1 MITER
6 KKPHFSF
13 RRRDLLKQLA
23 LFFLLL
29 STLHS
34 SLSALTLTVN
44 VAREEGE
51 NFSILHIKEALDFSC
66 LSEKD
71 EFGETKQVQC
81 VFPREPNEKFEPMK
95 TNFFSIDSFNKAGKY
110 YVRIYPVSKMR
121 LLPIAN
127 RLHEKENIYHPERHQ
142 SAQHWMLVGYTDRLP
157 LISIEKTPPL
167 GINFPIDMHEV
178 KLPSVGALDIAG
190 NPIHLGQFDDVSAYM
205 RIKSA
210 YEAGDFLQLSK
221 DVDELFSLYPQTIF
235 RAELL
240 LFKIR
245 GHHHTNESEALLEAS
260 KEFIREYSDD
270 ENMAEVLAY
279 TANAYA
285 NVGLQADGSYF
296 FERLFK
302 EFPRSKFSALGMVFL
317 GDQFVSSG
325 KQKEGEH
332 YLQQAL
338 YKTEDIEIASMA
350 AIRLAKISLE
360 KDDEKGSAELLE
372 KIVEGNSKYLL
383 HDIVN
388 NYEMARALANR
399 KQKQTAVKI
408 LTAITSHLPQTD
420 ERYEEM
426 LKDIALWLSEMD
438 DKPAAYTTLKRYQ
451 KVYGESGEYA
461 SVVQKAL
468 DALFYVPQDANTSA
482 LLAEYE
488 TLEQKYANQEIG
500 QQAALEKAKL
510 LLSSKKYKE
519 VLDLETASAEE
530 EEPYVQLKHEAAHAL
545 AMIELEKG
553 ECAQAIYLSKEYNL
567 TLEKKFDES
576 LYRCAYETG
585 NYPLARETAAKNLK
599 SKDERLKWLYNYAK
613 TLSKSA
619 EYEELIKVASDII
632 TLSQMQRSAQYDDIL
647 HDVFSAHERLGN
659 TQGMIS
665 TIKELE
671 KRRGVHFDDIEL
683 YVSMIKL
690 GLKENDDI
698 MTQTY
703 SNKVMELQE
712 KTKSY
717 SQSPF
722 VEFAA
727 LQVLKNQKKD
737 EAQLALLEELIKRDL
752 NKNES
757 SRAHYML
764 GSLLMKKG
772 KNTEAKKAFEQSVK
786 ADEKSA
792 WAELS
797 RDALALV
804 E

>member
-1 MITER
+1 M
-6 KKPHFSF
+6 
-13 RRRDLLKQLA
+13 LKQLA

-34 SLSALTLTVN
+34 SLSALTLTVTI
-44 VAREEGE
+44 AREEGE
-51 NFSILHIKEALDFSC
+51 NFSTLHIKEAFGFSC

-95 TNFFSIDSFNKAGKY
+95 TNFFSIDSFSKAGKY

-127 RLHEKENIYHPERHQ
+127 RLYEKENIYHPEYHQ

-167 GINFPIDMHEV
+167 GINFPIDMREV
-178 KLPSVGALDIAG
+178 KLPSIGALDISG

-210 YEAGDFLQLSK
+210 YKAGDYLQLSK
-221 DVDELFSLYPQTIF
+221 DVDELFFLYPQTIF
-235 RAELL
+235 KAELL

-245 GHHHTNESEALLEAS
+245 GLHHTNESEALLEAS

-279 TANAYA
+279 TANAYS
-285 NVGLQADGSYF
+285 NVGLQVDGSYF

-302 EFPRSKFSALGMVFL
+302 EFPRSKFAALGMVFL

-325 KQKEGEH
+325 KQKDGEK

-360 KDDEKGSAELLE
+360 KEDIKGSAELLE

-383 HDIVN
+383 HNIEG
-388 NYEMARALANR
+388 NYEMARTLANR
-399 KQKQTAVKI
+399 KQQETAVKI
-408 LTAITSHLPQTD
+408 LTAISRHLPQAD
-420 ERYEEM
+420 ERQEEI
-426 LKDIALWLSEMD
+426 LKDISLWLSETD
-438 DKPAAYTTLKRYQ
+438 DKPAAYTSLKRYQ
-451 KVYGESGEYA
+451 KTYGESGEYA
-461 SVVQKAL
+461 SAVQKAL
-468 DALFYVPQDANTSA
+468 DALFYVPEDANTSA

-500 QQAALEKAKL
+500 HQAALEKAKL
-510 LLSSKKYKE
+510 LLSSKQYKE
-519 VLDLETASAEE
+519 VLELKTASAEE
-530 EEPYVQLKHEAAHAL
+530 EEPYVQLKHKAAHAL
-545 AMIELEKG
+545 AMTELEKG

-576 LYRCAYETG
+576 LYRCAYKTG
-585 NYPLARETAAKNLK
+585 NYSLARETAAKNLK

-619 EYEELIKVASDII
+619 EHEELIRVASDII
-632 TLSQMQRSAQYDDIL
+632 TLSQIQNSAQYDDIL
-647 HDVFSAHERLGN
+647 HDVFSAHERLSN

-671 KRRGVHFDDIEL
+671 KRRDVHFDDIEL
-683 YVSMIKL
+683 YVGMIKL

-703 SNKVMELQE
+703 SNKVMELQK

-727 LQVLKNQKKD
+727 LQVLKNQKK
-737 EAQLALLEELIKRDL
+737 EEEQLGLLEELLKRDL

-772 KNTEAKKAFEQSVK
+772 KNTQAKEAFEQSVK

>member
-1 MITER
+1 
-6 KKPHFSF
+6 
-13 RRRDLLKQLA
+13 
-23 LFFLLL
+23 
-29 STLHS
+29 
-34 SLSALTLTVN
+34 LSALTLTVN